1 MEKTEN
7 TFRPARFTSLHST
20 TPQPTTWEEV
30 VHELTDGRHAATTA
44 LYRSLLPAKGQE
56 SEEQKR
62 RLGRL
67 KQERPA
73 FVPSVSLAEGRTQ
86 AHITGYSGF
95 VMVDIDG
102 IPAEA
107 FAATLAKVRE
117 DPHLFLV
124 YTTLSGRGIRA
135 IAQVGGEVGKHNFAL
150 AWQTVN
156 DYYAH
161 LTGIAIDRQ
170 CKNATRMS
178 VICHDPDA
186 LYRPEATP
194 FALKAKTARQAG
206 DAPARSAGKGA
217 NGRRPSIKRAEKVV
231 RRLVE
236 EEGVRYGPGSHNDY
250 ICRCLYHMNRFGV
263 PEAEAEAWAV
273 EAFADYDASS
283 VRATTRSCYA
293 LTAEHA
299 TLRLADFCG
308 RGGGR
313 GGKATVGEMEQFI
326 AGYMELRMNRLTHL
340 LEARL
345 LDEGR
350 PSPEGWQPMSD
361 TLENSLWCAMRR
373 AGVEADLFHLRTLLL
388 SDFAPP
394 YHPLEEFL
402 EKAGPWD
409 GVTDHIGRLAA
420 MVHTANG
427 DAARFDLCFRRWMV
441 GMMAAALDER
451 VVNHVILVLI
461 GRQGSFKT
469 SFFQNL
475 LPPSLR
481 LYYTTKT
488 NSQRLTKDDLFT
500 MTANL
505 LINFEEIDSM
515 LRSELNQLKAMTT
528 TLYVDERPAYG
539 RNKVHLPHVASFCA
553 TGNNLQFLTDDTG
566 NRRWLPFEVTAID
579 NPWTAR
585 IPYERVYAQA
595 KALLDSG
602 FTYWF
607 QDHEIEE
614 LNRHNRRFETPNP
627 ARELIL
633 MHYRHPAGLEK
644 GRYVTASQIVAR
656 FGGSI
661 RLNPVQVGKTLKEL
675 GYKQIH
681 TTNGNIWVVAE
692 RTTDEMNS
700 ILPEPDEEDT
710 PSPAL

>member
-117 DPHLFLV
+117 DPHSFLV

-250 ICRCLYHMNRFGV
+250 ICR
-263 PEAEAEAWAV
+263 
-273 EAFADYDASS
+273 
-283 VRATTRSCYA
+283 
-293 LTAEHA
+293 
-299 TLRLADFCG
+299 
-308 RGGGR
+308 
-313 GGKATVGEMEQFI
+313 
-326 AGYMELRMNRLTHL
+326 
-340 LEARL
+340 
-345 LDEGR
+345 
-350 PSPEGWQPMSD
+350 
-361 TLENSLWCAMRR
+361 
-373 AGVEADLFHLRTLLL
+373 
-388 SDFAPP
+388 
-394 YHPLEEFL
+394 
-402 EKAGPWD
+402 
-409 GVTDHIGRLAA
+409 
-420 MVHTANG
+420 
-427 DAARFDLCFRRWMV
+427 
-441 GMMAAALDER
+441 
-451 VVNHVILVLI
+451 
-461 GRQGSFKT
+461 
-469 SFFQNL
+469 
-475 LPPSLR
+475 
-481 LYYTTKT
+481 
-488 NSQRLTKDDLFT
+488 
-500 MTANL
+500 
-505 LINFEEIDSM
+505 
-515 LRSELNQLKAMTT
+515 
-528 TLYVDERPAYG
+528 
-539 RNKVHLPHVASFCA
+539 
-553 TGNNLQFLTDDTG
+553 
-566 NRRWLPFEVTAID
+566 
-579 NPWTAR
+579 
-585 IPYERVYAQA
+585 
-595 KALLDSG
+595 
-602 FTYWF
+602 
-607 QDHEIEE
+607 
-614 LNRHNRRFETPNP
+614 
-627 ARELIL
+627 
-633 MHYRHPAGLEK
+633 
-644 GRYVTASQIVAR
+644 
-656 FGGSI
+656 
-661 RLNPVQVGKTLKEL
+661 
-675 GYKQIH
+675 
-681 TTNGNIWVVAE
+681 
-692 RTTDEMNS
+692 
-700 ILPEPDEEDT
+700 
-710 PSPAL
+710 